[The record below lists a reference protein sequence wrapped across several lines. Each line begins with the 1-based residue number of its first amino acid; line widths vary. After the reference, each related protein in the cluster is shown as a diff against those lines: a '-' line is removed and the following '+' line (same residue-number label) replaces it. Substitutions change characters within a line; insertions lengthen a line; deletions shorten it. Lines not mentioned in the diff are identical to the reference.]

1 MPSAPFAWGPHAE
14 RGGRGARGAA
24 PLDICVGIQW
34 GDEGKGRV
42 VDLLARDYGVIARFG
57 GGDNA
62 GHSIEVGD
70 TKLALHVVPSGV
82 LVEGTKLL
90 IGAGTVVSLQ
100 GLVNELDMLA
110 ALGIDVSRVFV
121 AARAHIVFPYHATLD
136 RLGERQRGGAAIGTT
151 GRGIGP
157 AYVDRAGRLGITYGD
172 LAKPDEVLATK
183 IRQALLTRAPWF
195 AGADDV
201 PREEDVVGETLALAK
216 RVLPHVVE
224 DVGFLHDAIACGE
237 RILAEG
243 AQGTMLDVTFGTYPY
258 VTSSHTV
265 AGAACT
271 GLGVGPTAVGRV
283 LGVAKAYCTRV
294 GGGPFPSELSDER
307 GERLRAQGREFG
319 VTTGRP
325 RRCGWYD
332 AVAARYAAQVN
343 GLDALFITKLDVL
356 SGFERIGIVTGYRRA
371 DGTPCGIDALGDA
384 DLLVDVE
391 EHPGWGDDIR
401 GVRRI
406 ADLPAA
412 ARAFVDRLAAL
423 TGVPVAAVS
432 VGPERSALAV

>member
-1 MPSAPFAWGPHAE
+1 MSVWTVPADRSRPV
-14 RGGRGARGAA
+14 
-24 PLDICVGIQW
+24 DVVVGIQW
-34 GDEGKGRV
+34 GDEGKGRI

-62 GHSIEVGD
+62 GHSIEVGE

-90 IGAGTVVSLQ
+90 IGAGTVVSLRGFVDEIEMLR
-100 GLVNELDMLA
+100 GL
-110 ALGIDVSRVFV
+110 DVDTSRVFISS
-121 AARAHIVFPYHATLD
+121 RAHVVFPYHAALD
-136 RLGERQRGGAAIGTT
+136 RLLEKQRGGGAIGTT

-157 AYVDRAGRLGITYGD
+157 TYVDRVGRMGITFGD
-172 LAKPDEVLATK
+172 LARPEALATK
-183 IRQALLTRAPWF
+183 IRNALLARAPLF
-195 AGADDV
+195 AGAEDV
-201 PREEDVVGETLALAK
+201 PREEDVVGEALELAK
-216 RVLPHVVE
+216 RIVPHVAD
-224 DVGFLHDAIACGE
+224 DVALLHDAMRGGE

-265 AGAACT
+265 AGGACT
-271 GLGVGPTAVGRV
+271 GLGIGPTAVGRV

-294 GGGPFPSELSDER
+294 GGGPFPSELDDER

-332 AVAARYAAQVN
+332 AVAARYAAQLN
-343 GLDALFITKLDVL
+343 GLTALAITKLDVL
-356 SGFERIGIVTGYRRA
+356 SGFETVGIVTGYRRA
-371 DGTPCGIDALGDA
+371 DGAPCGIDAAA
-384 DLLVDVE
+384 DPELRVEVE
-391 EHPGWGDDIR
+391 EHPGWSEDLR

-406 ADLPAA
+406 AELPKN
-412 ARAFVDRLAAL
+412 ARALLDRIAEL
-423 TGVPVAAVS
+423 TGVPVAAAS

>member
-1 MPSAPFAWGPHAE
+1 MIAWSPQ
-14 RGGRGARGAA
+14 RDVSR
-24 PLDICVGIQW
+24 PVDVVVGIQW

-42 VDLLARDYGVIARFG
+42 VDLLARDYAAIARFG

-70 TKLALHVVPSGV
+70 TKLALHIVPSGV

-100 GLVNELDMLA
+100 GLASELDTLA
-110 ALGIDVSRVFV
+110 GLGVDITRIAVS
-121 AARAHIVFPYHATLD
+121 ARAHIVFPYHAVLD
-136 RLGERQRGGAAIGTT
+136 RLAEKQRGGAAIGTT

-157 AYVDRAGRLGITYGD
+157 AYVDRVARLGITFGD
-172 LAKPDEVLATK
+172 LATPEAVATK
-183 IRQALLTRAPWF
+183 IRQTLLARAPQF
-195 AGADDV
+195 AGADDL
-201 PREEDVVGETLALAK
+201 PREEDVIGDTLALA
-216 RVLPHVVE
+216 
-224 DVGFLHDAIACGE
+224 E
-237 RILAEG
+237 RIRPHIVDDMTWLDNALGNGGRLLAEG
-243 AQGTMLDVTFGTYPY
+243 AQGTMLDVTFGSYPF

-265 AGAACT
+265 AGGACT
-271 GLGVGPTAVGRV
+271 GLGIGPTAVGGV

-294 GGGPFPSELSDER
+294 GGGPFPSELLDER

-332 AVAARYAAQVN
+332 AVAARYAARLN
-343 GLDALFITKLDVL
+343 GLSALFVTKLDVL
-356 SGFERIGIVTGYRRA
+356 SGFDRVGIVTGYRRA
-371 DGTPCGIDALGDA
+371 DGTPCGVEAMGDPG
-384 DLLVDVE
+384 LQVEVE
-391 EHPGWGDDIR
+391 EHPGWADDVR

-406 ADLPAA
+406 ADLPTP
-412 ARAFVDRLAAL
+412 ARALVERIAAL

-432 VGPERSALAV
+432 VGPERSALAT